1 MNVGR
6 TLHEAV
12 RTGGNDAML
21 IEYWLIS
28 ESLLHDA
35 ADSTAFK
42 LKGHLIRAR
51 DGTPRPLKVLS
62 ALLDLNLPDY
72 RTGRFILKFQL
83 VKLKT

>member
-21 IEYWLIS
+21 IEYWLII

-35 ADSTAFK
+35 ADSTAFN
-42 LKGHLIRAR
+42 LKVHLIRAR
-51 DGTPRPLKVLS
+51 DRTLRPLKVFY
-62 ALLDLNLPDY
+62 ALLDPNLADY
-72 RTGRFILKFQL
+72 CAGRFYP
-83 VKLKT
+83 